1 MSKVTS
7 TSAEGVPGLSR
18 VSLETAVNLEVGQS
32 LALAGLFADDELD
45 AMRGLPLFSDIPIIG
60 YFFGS
65 RGTRSQHN
73 ENVIF
78 IVPTLVNA
86 VSLEQRDRVAEA
98 FKVYRNYEG
107 DSDEERDFRK
117 LGQDGP
123 IRPPAAKPESPGV
136 R

>member
-1 MSKVTS
+1 MGRAVIVATAGVADATATVETVKV
-7 TSAEGVPGLSR
+7 AEELP
-18 VSLETAVNLEVGQS
+18 AVTVTLGGT
-32 LALAGLFADDELD
+32 LAI
-45 AMRGLPLFSDIPIIG
+45 RGLPLFSEIPIIG